1 MTTPRVINM
10 REVAQQM
17 AVNPH
22 PSQLYISSKH
32 KTCTRQEHKLET
44 KLRYIILQPRAKCMK
59 VI

>member
-1 MTTPRVINM
+1 M

-22 PSQLYISSKH
+22 PSQLYITSKQS
-32 KTCTRQEHKLET
+32 TCTRQEHKLET
-44 KLRYIILQPRAKCMK
+44 KLRYIILHPRAKCMK